1 MMKVIKCIKAYYD
14 LQLKRAMNVNDTLTV
29 NDARADELTTSNN
42 KAGYQLCEVV
52 EVVEEPKEEPKKK
65 RASKK
70 KEV

>member
-1 MMKVIKCIKAYYD
+1 MMKVIKCIKTYFD
-14 LQLKRAMNVNDTLTV
+14 LQLNKTV
-29 NDARADELTTSNN
+29 NVGDELKVSDARADELTTNNN

-52 EVVEEPKEEPKKK
+52 EVIEEVKEEPKKK